1 MTTVQD
7 GKISDKKTPIITPG
21 LAKEREPSKSLEEQE
36 ADILKEIVETSEA
49 AELHAEAEIA
59 KAIEGAKRA
68 QPSVKI
74 PSDLAES
81 GVIAPEEEASK
92 VVKKG
97 SQVNLPISEAQYKVG
112 LHEKAGGRTT
122 NKVVFGVPNLLA
134 FALWIGRVIKIAH
147 KHAMKVVFRRE
158 IHAS

>member
-7 GKISDKKTPIITPG
+7 GKISDKKTPIVTS
-21 LAKEREPSKSLEEQE
+21 LTKEREPSSKSLEEQE

-49 AELHAEAEIA
+49 ADLHAESEIA

-68 QPSVKI
+68 QPPIKI
-74 PSDLAES
+74 PSDLAAS
-81 GVIAPEEEASK
+81 GVKSPEEEASK

-97 SQVNLPISEAQYKVG
+97 TQVNLPISEAQYKVG
-112 LHEKAGGRTT
+112 LGQKASGRVT
-122 NKVVFGVPNLLA
+122 NKVVFGVDNLLA
-134 FALWIGRVIKIAH
+134 FALWIGRVIKVAH
-147 KHAMKVVFRRE
+147 KHAMRVVFRRE